1 MKPKFHHSNKRQR
14 EQKLALSIKRLQIE
28 TTLSSVKF
36 PIQRNAMRK
45 QFTWYCCCFYNGEMV
60 FFSRATNSQLADR
73 LFVDFCFFFF
83 VFMHLVRCLC
93 IFFNT
98 IALHFEIQIL
108 NCFFDA
114 SNAMVIF
121 FRLSHRFT
129 THSPYFSWIESISR
143 VFSEGIFKS
152 DFVFRI

>member
-1 MKPKFHHSNKRQR
+1 MQCASNLRDIVVAFITV
-14 EQKLALSIKRLQIE
+14 KL
-28 TTLSSVKF
+28 F
-36 PIQRNAMRK
+36 
-45 QFTWYCCCFYNGEMV
+45 

-73 LFVDFCFFFF
+73 LFVDFRFYFF

-93 IFFNT
+93 IFFYT

-129 THSPYFSWIESISR
+129 VRISLESKVSQ
-143 VFSEGIFKS
+143 GCS